1 MSNPVKNVAIVGAG
15 GQVGKFVTE
24 ALLKTGKHTVTAIT
38 RADSTSKL
46 PEGVQVAKVNYDDQ
60 SSLVK
65 ALSGHQALVIT
76 MGVMAPAE
84 QQTKLIEAAAE
95 ANVPYV
101 IPNEWGT
108 AGTNEQLGKDTFLGP
123 KAAGY
128 RAHIEQLGKSAW
140 IGICCGFWYE
150 YSLAGGPERYGF
162 DLKKREVIFFDDGT
176 TRLNTSTW
184 LQCGRAVAGLLT
196 LDEKSLSQ
204 FKNNFVYISSFALNQ
219 REMFAALQKATGTKE
234 GDWKVTSQ
242 PSGER
247 YKSGIEMLQG
257 GNRLGF
263 ARLLYTR
270 VFFPS
275 AEGNYEVTQGL
286 NNDLLGLPKEDLD
299 EATTRAVGMVDE
311 LGFH

>member
-46 PEGVQVAKVNYDDQ
+46 PDGVKVAKVNYDDQ

-65 ALSGHQALVIT
+65 ALTGHQALVIT
-76 MGVMAPAE
+76 MGVMAPE
-84 QQTKLIEAAAE
+84 QQQTKLIEAAAE
-95 ANVPYV
+95 ANVPWV
-101 IPNEWGT
+101 LPNEWGT
-108 AGTNEQLGKDTFLGP
+108 SGTNEQLGKDTFIGP

-128 RAHIEQLGKSAW
+128 RAQIEALGKSAW

-162 DLKKREVIFFDDGT
+162 DLKKRELILFDDGT

-184 LQCGRAVAGLLT
+184 LQCGRAVAGLLS
-196 LDEKSLSQ
+196 LDENSLSK
-204 FKNNFVYISSFALNQ
+204 FKNNFLYISSFALNQ
-219 REMFAALQKATGTKE
+219 REMFAAVLKATGTDEK
-234 GDWKVTSQ
+234 DWKVTSQ

-247 YKSGIEMLQG
+247 YKSGLELLQS
-257 GNRLGF
+257 GNHMGF

-275 AEGNYEVTQGL
+275 AEGNYEASHGL
-286 NNDLLGLPKEDLD
+286 DNELLGLPKEDLH
-299 EATTRAVGMVDE
+299 EATKRAMGMVDE
-311 LGFH
+311 LGMH